1 MAEPELDYSYSDV
14 YRDTLKRESNYLRK
28 IAMKFAYQYISDASV
43 RMMFL
48 NDIEQ
53 LIARTELEV
62 SSYCLSLSAG
72 LDNISD
78 EIERLELQ
86 DKLLRNRS
94 IMQYAVLESIREK
107 EESEKSNKIV
117 LKQVGFVS
125 GAMQAYGGFTSC
137 VGSVGALCGT
147 LGVGMVSQGVN
158 SVIEN
163 GYYLLFREEYNGPVR
178 NGYRATSKALGYG
191 DNEADIFYNTVD
203 LSLSG
208 ASLLKPV
215 LKEDVWKLFY
225 YIKSDFVTSWKTMD
239 KIPLMSEVFFDGMA
253 IYSTYDLY
261 EEENKSE

>member
-1 MAEPELDYSYSDV
+1 MTERELDYSYSDV
-14 YRDTLKRESNYLRK
+14 YRDTLRRESSYLRK
-28 IAMKFAYQYISDASV
+28 IAMKFAYQYIGDSFA

-86 DKLLRNRS
+86 DNLLRNRS
-94 IMQYAVLESIREK
+94 VMQYALFEVIRKK
-107 EESEKSNKIV
+107 EESEKNNKLI

-125 GAMQAYGGFTSC
+125 GAMQVYGGGASC
-137 VGSVGALCGT
+137 VGSVGTLCSS

-158 SVIEN
+158 SMIEN
-163 GYYLLFREEYNGPVR
+163 GHYLLFREDYSGPIR

-191 DNEADIFYNTVD
+191 DYEADIFYNVVD

-208 ASLLKPV
+208 ASLLKPA
-215 LKEDVWKLFY
+215 LKEDSWKLFH
-225 YIKSDFVTSWKTMD
+225 YIKSDFITSWKKMD
-239 KIPLMSEVFFDGMA
+239 RVSFMSEIFFDGMA
-253 IYSTYDLY
+253 FYSTYDLY

>member
-1 MAEPELDYSYSDV
+1 MTEYELDYSYSDV
-14 YRDTLKRESNYLRK
+14 YRDTLRRESSYLRK
-28 IAMKFAYQYISDASV
+28 IAMKFAYQYIGDAFV

-86 DKLLRNRS
+86 DNLLRNRS
-94 IMQYAVLESIREK
+94 IMQYALFETIREK
-107 EESEKSNKIV
+107 EESEENNKLI

-137 VGSVGALCGT
+137 VGSVGTLCSS

-158 SVIEN
+158 SMIEN
-163 GYYLLFREEYNGPVR
+163 GHYLLFREEYNGPVR
-178 NGYRATSKALGYG
+178 NTYRAASKALGYG
-191 DNEADIFYNTVD
+191 DNEADIFYNVVD

-215 LKEDVWKLFY
+215 LKEDAWKLFH
-225 YIKSDFVTSWKTMD
+225 YIKSDFVTSWKTMNRV
-239 KIPLMSEVFFDGMA
+239 PLMSEVFFDGIA

-261 EEENKSE
+261 KEENKSE